1 MNAELAARPLERDA
15 FSRYGSVVERPDRAH
30 DAEGPG
36 WRWWAE
42 TASLAATG
50 GAYGVGFLDLARAP
64 LRFDWAERHA
74 RSPEMIVALA
84 GDCLVY
90 VAPADP
96 ERDGPGPFEV
106 FRLRPGQ
113 GVILAPGVWHGAPL
127 AAESPAAAM
136 VLLREGSG
144 VEDTAMVRFGAVPV
158 RMSAERGK
166 GRTDAD
172 R

>member
-1 MNAELAARPLERDA
+1 VSAGLAVRPLDRDA
-15 FSRYGSVVERPDRAH
+15 FARYGTVVEQPGRAH

-42 TASLAATG
+42 TATLAATG
-50 GAYGVGFLDLARAP
+50 DAYGVGFLDLEPAP
-64 LRFDWAERHA
+64 LRFDWAERHR

-96 ERDGPGPFEV
+96 GRDEPGSFEV

-113 GVILAPGVWHGAPL
+113 GVILSPGVWHGAPL
-127 AAESPAAAM
+127 AAGGPAAAM
-136 VLLREGSG
+136 VLLREGTS
-144 VEDTAMVRFGAVPV
+144 VEDVAIVRFAGVPV
-158 RMSAERGK
+158 EG
-166 GRTDAD
+166 
-172 R
+172 

>member
-1 MNAELAARPLERDA
+1 VSAGLAVRPLERDA
-15 FSRYGSVVERPDRAH
+15 FAPYGTVVEQPGRGP

-50 GAYGVGFLDLARAP
+50 DAYGVGFLDLEPAP
-64 LRFDWAERHA
+64 LRFDWAERHE

-96 ERDGPGPFEV
+96 GRDAPAAFEV
-106 FRLRPGQ
+106 FRLGPSR
-113 GVILAPGVWHGAPL
+113 GVILHPGVWHGAPL
-127 AAESPAAAM
+127 ASSSRAAAM
-136 VLLREGSG
+136 VLLREGTG
-144 VEDTAMVRFGAVPV
+144 REDTAIVRFDAVQV
-158 RMSAERGK
+158 AG
-166 GRTDAD
+166 
-172 R
+172 

>member
-1 MNAELAARPLERDA
+1 VSTGPAVRPLDPAA
-15 FSRYGSVVERPDRAH
+15 FAPYGTVVEQPGRAH

-42 TASLAATG
+42 TATLAATG
-50 GAYGVGFLDLARAP
+50 DAYGIGFLDLQPAP
-64 LRFDWAERHA
+64 LRFDWAERHG
-74 RSPEMIVALA
+74 RSPEMIVALG

-96 ERDGPGPFEV
+96 GRDEPGSFEV

-127 AAESPAAAM
+127 ASSSRAAAM
-136 VLLREGSG
+136 VLLRVGTG
-144 VEDTAMVRFGAVPV
+144 TDDTAIVRFEAVQV
-158 RMSAERGK
+158 AG
-166 GRTDAD
+166 
-172 R
+172 

>member
-1 MNAELAARPLERDA
+1 
-15 FSRYGSVVERPDRAH
+15 VVERPDRAS
-30 DAEGPG
+30 DADGPG

-42 TASLAATG
+42 TASLSATG
-50 GAYGVGFLDLARAP
+50 DAYGVGFLELEPAP
-64 LRFDWAERHA
+64 LRFDWAERHT

-96 ERDGPGPFEV
+96 QRGAPGPFEV

-127 AAESPAAAM
+127 AADGPAAAM
-136 VLLREGSG
+136 VLLRERTG
-144 VEDTAMVRFGAVPV
+144 VEDTAMVRFDAVPV
-158 RMSAERGK
+158 AG
-166 GRTDAD
+166 
-172 R
+172 